1 MQWTDHDSI
10 RYQHTGNNNGNGSKV
25 MMGCEDV
32 MESKSQIIDNINNNK
47 N

>member
-10 RYQHTGNNNGNGSKV
+10 RYQHTGNNGSKV

-47 N
+47 S